1 MVINNDTPVE
11 ELRMLG
17 EEFRNKFSIHHLQE
31 LAYQTGMIQRK
42 RKFQVQNLVS
52 LCVFLGQT
60 ISSESLVSLC
70 TKLNEATGTCISAEA
85 LNKRWNEKTVTFLKE
100 LFLYAFRQKICPTQS
115 LASRFARIRIL
126 DSTSFQL
133 TSSYA
138 EVFKGFGG
146 GGSESGVK
154 IQLEYELL
162 SGEFLGLTADHATSN
177 DAKFGQERTKTL
189 QAEDLVLRD
198 LGYYDIGD
206 LENIAQC
213 KAYYISRI
221 RWNTQVY
228 QKGEDGNWILLNIES
243 LTKNLGEGETL
254 ELPEVYI
261 GLKCKHRTRLILYR
275 LKQNEWEKCLE
286 HHKKMKKK
294 MPKSASKV
302 NLLVTNTSSEKL
314 PATEVYAFYS
324 LRWQVE
330 ILFKT
335 WKSIFRIHVSKR
347 MKLERFQ
354 CHLYGQLL
362 RLCLVASIT
371 YQMRRL
377 LWEKQGKEMSE
388 LKCAYMVQIYLKKI
402 HTALFYPV

>member
-1 MVINNDTPVE
+1 
-11 ELRMLG
+11 
-17 EEFRNKFSIHHLQE
+17 
-31 LAYQTGMIQRK
+31 MIQRK

-261 GLKCKHRTRLILYR
+261 GLKCKHRTRL
-275 LKQNEWEKCLE
+275 
-286 HHKKMKKK
+286 
-294 MPKSASKV
+294 
-302 NLLVTNTSSEKL
+302 
-314 PATEVYAFYS
+314 
-324 LRWQVE
+324 
-330 ILFKT
+330 
-335 WKSIFRIHVSKR
+335 
-347 MKLERFQ
+347 
-354 CHLYGQLL
+354 
-362 RLCLVASIT
+362 
-371 YQMRRL
+371 
-377 LWEKQGKEMSE
+377 
-388 LKCAYMVQIYLKKI
+388 
-402 HTALFYPV
+402 

>member
-11 ELRMLG
+11 ELRMFG

>member
-330 ILFKT
+330 ILFRT